1 MLECH
6 KLFHLLPVLEAEEEI
21 HLREATRVAGSTTLL
36 AAVFKENIFM
46 NEEKEREGGVKKKSS
61 PPFPFNPGSVFKK
74 KAQRSHE
81 LCSKLPKAANN
92 NKNKRHH

>member
-6 KLFHLLPVLEAEEEI
+6 KLFHLLPALEAEEEI

-46 NEEKEREGGVKKKSS
+46 NEEKERERCQKKIQ
-61 PPFPFNPGSVFKK
+61 PPFSIQPRFC
-74 KAQRSHE
+74 
-81 LCSKLPKAANN
+81 L
-92 NKNKRHH
+92 